1 MPIPDQPRSK
11 HPGFRTHKP
20 GCRCHPCAAFR
31 RKAEALTLPTGDGG
45 TALDTVSPEVLDAD
59 LPVMVTGPQKDKKS
73 GPNKDKWAREK
84 VAQWVALRAVDPD
97 ITQEAAAKQIGI
109 SRRWL
114 QMLIQRA
121 ATEGWLRFEDS
132 LSRLEYVVVPKV
144 VDNLEKFL
152 AEGDKTITIETAK
165 GTIFRQ
171 YQEVKGVNDAPQ
183 TILAL
188 KIEPAGGEVKIV
200 TGQIVGAPRQLED

>member
-1 MPIPDQPRSK
+1 MSGEPRSK

-20 GCRCHPCAAFR
+20 GCNCYPCAALR
-31 RKAEALTLPTGDGG
+31 RKTEALSLPTGDGG
-45 TALDTVSPEVLDAD
+45 TILDTATPEILNAD
-59 LPVMVTGPQKDKKS
+59 LPAMVTSPEKEKKS

-84 VAQWVALRAVDPD
+84 IAQWVALRAVDPD
-97 ITQEAAAKQIGI
+97 VTQEAAAKQIGI

-121 ATEGWLRFEDS
+121 ATEGWLRFDDS

-152 AEGDKTITIETAK
+152 NEGDKTTTIETAK
-165 GTIFRQ
+165 GTIFKQ
-171 YQEVKGVNDAPQ
+171 YQEMKGVSDAPK
-183 TILAL
+183 TVLAL
-188 KIEPAGGEVKIV
+188 RIEPASGEVKIV
-200 TGQIVGAPRQLED
+200 TGQIVGTPRQLEE